1 MVSLEQC
8 NHSPASTTSRE
19 GGVAVKSGSSEE
31 SDNNIVSIKVDP
43 RFQLT
48 DTKQSQPLVMVPFL
62 NHLMIRAL
70 FTSAM
75 FV

>member
-31 SDNNIVSIKVDP
+31 SDTNIVSIKVDP

-48 DTKQSQPLVMVPFL
+48 DTKQSQPLVMVPFP
-62 NHLMIRAL
+62 NHLRIRAL
-70 FTSAM
+70 FASAL
-75 FV
+75 FL